1 MHASSHSEKLV
12 SGLGGFI
19 SIFAVYLITSL
30 FETAL
35 HTQLLFVASMGA
47 TAVLLFAAP
56 QSPLSQPWNV
66 TGGHI
71 VSAFVGVL
79 VHGLIANQIF
89 AGALAVGIAITAM
102 YYLKC
107 LHPPGGATAL
117 VAVIGGSSVDSF
129 GFTYV
134 YFPVGLSAV
143 LMVLI
148 AIAFNY
154 PFKWRRYPAVL
165 SAVHPSPKI
174 ADNQLKHYPDI
185 THADLVAAL
194 SEIDGYVD
202 ISEQDL
208 LRIYEIATNR
218 PHPSKDSSLEL
229 TKKPQT

>member
-1 MHASSHSEKLV
+1 MHASSHSEKLI
-12 SGLGGFI
+12 SGLGGFV

-35 HTQLLFVASMGA
+35 QAQILFVASMGA

-56 QSPLSQPWNV
+56 HSPLSQPWNV
-66 TGGHI
+66 TGGHV

-154 PFKWRRYPAVL
+154 PFPWRRYPATL
-165 SAVHPSPKI
+165 SKAMPAPEIKGH
-174 ADNQLKHYPDI
+174 QTKHYPDI

-194 SEIDGYVD
+194 AEIEGYVD

-218 PHPSKDSSLEL
+218 VHPSKD
-229 TKKPQT
+229 KVPD

>member
-1 MHASSHSEKLV
+1 
-12 SGLGGFI
+12 
-19 SIFAVYLITSL
+19 
-30 FETAL
+30 
-35 HTQLLFVASMGA
+35 MGA

-56 QSPLSQPWNV
+56 HSPLSQPWNV

-79 VHGLIANQIF
+79 VHGLIANQFF
-89 AGALAVGIAITAM
+89 AGGLAVGIAITAM

-129 GFTYV
+129 GFSYV

-165 SAVHPSPKI
+165 SAVHPTHEIMP
-174 ADNQLKHYPDI
+174 DPDKHYPDI

-218 PHPSKDSSLEL
+218 AHPSKESS
-229 TKKPQT
+229 TNIQGKIQD